1 MLLRVALVVFSASIV
16 VFFAQEFGRLFKKI
30 LSIPG
35 FKLLLPLVLASW
47 VIELYEIW
55 GQFVLLK
62 VQKAFH
68 LVINA
73 TAGILPF
80 SFCAIS
86 LTRIVFLFV
95 LSSLPLFIYRLR
107 AKQQGRRHPE
117 PVSYW
122 IGLTIWVVASILLTV
137 SIE

>member
-1 MLLRVALVVFSASIV
+1 MLLRLAVVVFCCSIV

-47 VIELYEIW
+47 LIESYELW
-55 GQFVLLK
+55 GQWVLLK
-62 VQKAFH
+62 IQAGFH

-73 TAGILPF
+73 TATLIPF
-80 SFCAIS
+80 TTGAVSF
-86 LTRIVFLFV
+86 TRIIFLFV
-95 LSSLPLFIYRLR
+95 LASLPLCVYRLR
-107 AKQQGRRHPE
+107 ARQQKRRHPE

-122 IGLTIWVVASILLTV
+122 LGLTIWVVAAILLTV
-137 SIE
+137 AV